1 MLTDEQ
7 VQKYKFRLI
16 QSRMRVLCS
25 NGFLGVLLMHMLF
38 SVDENI
44 ETAATDGKRIYFGA
58 RFLDDL
64 SDRELDFVMMHEIMH
79 VVLRHLERTGKRNRY
94 LFNVA
99 SDIVIN
105 SNLANFAGG
114 DLRAITIDKYGVS
127 MHLAPNG
134 KEGHLY
140 NAEEVYE
147 MLSDKTGGGGTGD
160 EESDEESDD
169 GADGGTGAQNKGV
182 KPSSWHKD
190 GVGCSDELWDDHS
203 RWDRACEQPEDLQ
216 EGDVW
221 RKRIQD
227 AAEAANRRGRG
238 IVPACVERAIDEL
251 KDPQTDWRTLL
262 SAFIQEDVCD
272 YSLTPPDRRFDG
284 GDFYLPDFNEKDDSV
299 QNVLFMIDTSASM
312 TKKMITLAY
321 SEIKG
326 AIDQFNGKLQGWL
339 GFFDA
344 AVVEPTPFVGEDE
357 FQVIRPKGGGGTDFE
372 IIFKYVQTHMQEN
385 PPVSIVI
392 LTDGYAPFPDEKESQ
407 GIPVCWLIN
416 NKEVQPPWGTV
427 ARIEVK

>member
-1 MLTDEQ
+1 MLTEEQ
-7 VQKYKFRLI
+7 IKKYKFRLM

-25 NGFLGVLLMHMLF
+25 NGFLGVLLMHMQF

-44 ETAATDGKRIYFGA
+44 DTAATDGSRIYFGT
-58 RFLDDL
+58 RFLDEITDK
-64 SDRELDFVMMHEIMH
+64 ELDFVLMHEIMH
-79 VVLRHLERTGKRNRY
+79 VVLRHLERTGKRNRF

-105 SNLANFAGG
+105 SNVAKFAGG
-114 DLRAITIDKYGVS
+114 DVRAITIEKYGVS
-127 MHLAPNG
+127 MHLAPDG

-140 NAEEVYE
+140 GAEEVYE
-147 MLSDKTGGGGTGD
+147 MLVKKLGGGSSTDGD
-160 EESDEESDD
+160 EEQEGDGDD
-169 GADGGTGAQNKGV
+169 GAKGKSGV
-182 KPSSWHKD
+182 KPSSWHTD
-190 GVGCSDELWDDHS
+190 GSGCADESWDDHT
-203 RWDRACEQPEDLQ
+203 RWDNAAEKPEDLQ
-216 EGDVW
+216 EADLW

-227 AAEAANRRGRG
+227 AAEAASLRGRG
-238 IVPACVERAIDEL
+238 TVPACVERAIEEL

-262 SAFIQEDVCD
+262 SAFVQEEICD

-299 QNVLFMIDTSASM
+299 KNILFMIDTSASM
-312 TKKMITLAY
+312 TKKMVTLAY

-357 FQVIRPKGGGGTDFE
+357 FKVIRPKGGGGTDFQ
-372 IIFKYVQTHMQEN
+372 IIFKYVQEHMQED

-392 LTDGYAPFPDEKESQ
+392 LTDGYAPFPDEKEAQ
-407 GIPVCWLIN
+407 DIPVLWLLN
-416 NKEVQPPWGTV
+416 NKDVQPTWGTV
-427 ARIEVK
+427 ARIKV

>member
-58 RFLDDL
+58 QFLDEL
-64 SDRELDFVMMHEIMH
+64 SDKELDFVMMHEIMH
-79 VVLRHLERTGKRNRY
+79 VVLRHLQRTGKRNRH

-105 SNLANFAGG
+105 SNVANFAGG
-114 DLRAITIDKYGVS
+114 DLRAITIEKYGVS
-127 MHLAPNG
+127 MHLAPDG

-140 NAEEVYE
+140 SAEEVYE
-147 MLSDKTGGGGTGD
+147 MLLDKTQGGSSSSSGED
-160 EESDEESDD
+160 EQSDES
-169 GADGGTGAQNKGV
+169 GGQSAVN
-182 KPSSWHKD
+182 PSSWHKS
-190 GVGCSDELWDDHS
+190 GGGCSDELWDDHT
-203 RWDRACEQPEDLQ
+203 RWDRVCEQPEDLQ
-216 EGDVW
+216 EGDLW

-227 AAEAANRRGRG
+227 AAEAAKARGRG

-272 YSLTPPDRRFDG
+272 YSLTPPDRRYDG
-284 GDFYLPDFNEKDDSV
+284 GDFYLPDFNEKDESV
-299 QNVLFMIDTSASM
+299 KNVLFMIDTSGSM
-312 TKKMITLAY
+312 TKKMVTQAY

-357 FQVIRPKGGGGTDFE
+357 FQVIRPKGGGGTDFA

-385 PPVSIVI
+385 PPASIVV
-392 LTDGYAPFPDEKESQ
+392 LTDGYAPFPDEKETQ

-416 NKEVQPPWGTV
+416 NKDVNPPWGTV
-427 ARIEVK
+427 ARIK